1 MKQSSLEKQREA
13 KSIGSVY
20 LVVRVLREKMKQLGD
35 SVCYYIVISV
45 TFSSFVLGFFFLIVI
60 LIPIKKWTY
69 VSLLKVKVGMFPL
82 RSGCWLI
89 FLMLWGQSL
98 LLGLYKVRTIT
109 GVTRYKCFFFNDKRD
124 YNYWKCNW

>member
-1 MKQSSLEKQREA
+1 M
-13 KSIGSVY
+13 Y

-45 TFSSFVLGFFFLIVI
+45 TFSSFVLGFFFVIVI

-89 FLMLWGQSL
+89 FLMLWGQIFV
-98 LLGLYKVRTIT
+98 VRL
-109 GVTRYKCFFFNDKRD
+109 VQSKNNHWCH
-124 YNYWKCNW
+124 

>member
-45 TFSSFVLGFFFLIVI
+45 TFSSFVLGFFFVIVI

-89 FLMLWGQSL
+89 FLMLWGQIFV
-98 LLGLYKVRTIT
+98 VRL
-109 GVTRYKCFFFNDKRD
+109 VQSKNNHWCH
-124 YNYWKCNW
+124 